1 MVHWCRSKSTVLSG
15 FNFRILALP
24 LRRAV
29 WRAFRMSLTVDAK
42 RPLIL
47 TANGQWSGARL
58 ASAPTVFI
66 HYAAGVRQP
75 LTVADS
81 TAQQCR
87 DNPAWII
94 TRIRNSAVSETRGAS
109 TAVVLPDVL
118 VPHGAQAERRE
129 VYSAALLF
137 SGDIKRTPVA
147 IGNSTKR
154 GHKKGLFA
162 M

>member
-1 MVHWCRSKSTVLSG
+1 MVHWCRSKGTVLSG

-29 WRAFRMSLTVDAK
+29 WRAFRMSLTGDAQ

-47 TANGQWSGARL
+47 PASGQWSGARL

-94 TRIRNSAVSETRGAS
+94 TRIQTSAVSETKGAS
-109 TAVVLPDVL
+109 IAVVLPDVP
-118 VPHGAQAERRE
+118 VPHGAKAERRE
-129 VYSAALLF
+129 VHSAALLF

-147 IGNSTKR
+147 IG
-154 GHKKGLFA
+154 
-162 M
+162 